1 MGHNKVTTTLV
12 YTRTCSMQ
20 TTTPGP
26 RHRGNPRRLPPSGL
40 HVGSSPR
47 PQCEFDVNT
56 PHVRQPGNV
65 GLVRTSR
72 VRPTLRNVFSR
83 ADRGLLTRRIG
94 NRSPLGAESV
104 LLAITR
110 AQPDH
115 DHFLMNR
122 LVAMNIDEWTE
133 DNVHSS
139 SLGGIRGAAR
149 SAERSAKVN
158 VAGTRLRR
166 QHSERAPRGVP
177 VSNRPRPLD

>member
-1 MGHNKVTTTLV
+1 M
-12 YTRTCSMQ
+12 
-20 TTTPGP
+20 
-26 RHRGNPRRLPPSGL
+26 
-40 HVGSSPR
+40 
-47 PQCEFDVNT
+47 
-56 PHVRQPGNV
+56 
-65 GLVRTSR
+65 
-72 VRPTLRNVFSR
+72 
-83 ADRGLLTRRIG
+83 
-94 NRSPLGAESV
+94 

-139 SLGGIRGAAR
+139 SLAGIRGAAR